1 VLDEEP
7 LLSAEVLAGLSVDF
21 LSEDL
26 PSFLSEDFPSPSAE
40 ALIGDGFEA

>member
-26 PSFLSEDFPSPSAE
+26 PSPSAE
-40 ALIGDGFEA
+40 AFTEDGFEA